1 MNAPIEGRVIRAVD
15 CNSSAFISKW
25 KDLPPN
31 IQIEAKAVLQ
41 SLFLLS
47 LDDAPAKLHLHQLR
61 NRQVTSRL
69 DPSKKVNVWTLH
81 ITADDNYKASFTM
94 ESGTAYFRTCGKH
107 DTVDKTP

>member
-47 LDDAPAKLHLHQLR
+47 LDNAPAKLHLHQLR

-69 DPSKKVNVWTLH
+69 APPQKSKCLDTAHHGGRQLQRQLH
-81 ITADDNYKASFTM
+81 NGGRHRLLPNLRKAR
-94 ESGTAYFRTCGKH
+94 YC
-107 DTVDKTP
+107 